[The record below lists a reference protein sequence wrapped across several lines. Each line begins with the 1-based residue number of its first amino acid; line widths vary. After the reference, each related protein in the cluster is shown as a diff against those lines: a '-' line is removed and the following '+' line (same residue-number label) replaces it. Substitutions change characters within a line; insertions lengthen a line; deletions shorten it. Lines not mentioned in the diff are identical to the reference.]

1 MGNIDKQFIASELK
15 AAIYHYTA
23 LTVIEHQSG
32 KITRDAEKAWKRIEN
47 LIHQLE
53 VAA

>member
-1 MGNIDKQFIASELK
+1 MENINKQFTASELRSE
-15 AAIYHYTA
+15 IEHYTE

-32 KITRDAEKAWKRIEN
+32 KMTKDAEKAWKRIEN

>member
-1 MGNIDKQFIASELK
+1 MRNIDKQFIASELK
-15 AAIYHYTA
+15 AAIYHYAA

-47 LIHQLE
+47 LIRQLE
-53 VAA
+53 VTA